1 MVESYSA
8 PDASKDI
15 SGIIGATEYKFVVKT
30 ITGYIDDSA
39 FSEEY
44 AYTAPVGNP
53 SKPLSLNKDN
63 VASKTEI
70 SIVWEAPHD
79 NGGEPISGYE
89 IHYKIQD
96 DKFSVWKKESVGKVN
111 KHTITSLSKD
121 TIY

>member
-1 MVESYSA
+1 MDV
-8 PDASKDI
+8 

-30 ITGYIDDSA
+30 KTKDTDVSA

-63 VASKTEI
+63 VASKTQI
-70 SIVWEAPHD
+70 SIVWDAPHD
-79 NGGEPISGYE
+79 NGGKPISGYE

-96 DKFSVWKKESVGKVN
+96 EETSVWNEESVGKVN